1 MSRSGLRVTKT
12 VRRNDAPAAYVFYR
26 VRQRNSRS
34 RHALSRRGPPL
45 EQLLEKRIK
54 RLSAWLDRNA
64 PYCTQ
69 EQAHLDEGSRER
81 AYWHYGYV
89 VALADVR
96 DFVRNGRPPLP
107 RAAVR
112 PRARRR

>member
-1 MSRSGLRVTKT
+1 
-12 VRRNDAPAAYVFYR
+12 

-34 RHALSRRGPPL
+34 RRALSRRGSPL

-54 RLSAWLDRNA
+54 RLSTWLDRNA
-64 PYCTQ
+64 AYCTQ

-96 DFVRNGRPPLP
+96 DFCRNGRRLPPG
-107 RAAVR
+107 AAA
-112 PRARRR
+112 RARSRR

>member
-1 MSRSGLRVTKT
+1 MC
-12 VRRNDAPAAYVFYR
+12 VFFG

-34 RHALSRRGPPL
+34 RRALSRRGPPL

-54 RLSAWLDRNA
+54 RLSAWLDQNA
-64 PYCTQ
+64 AYCTQ

-96 DFVRNGRPPLP
+96 DFVRNRRKLLP
-107 RAAVR
+107 RTAARAR
-112 PRARRR
+112 PRR